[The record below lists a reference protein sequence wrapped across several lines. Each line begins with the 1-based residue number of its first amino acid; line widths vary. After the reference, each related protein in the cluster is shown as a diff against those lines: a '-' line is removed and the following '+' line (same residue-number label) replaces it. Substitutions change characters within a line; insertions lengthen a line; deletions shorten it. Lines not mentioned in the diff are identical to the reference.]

1 VPGPARKSTDRR
13 RQTQPDP
20 ASGPSG
26 AENTETPSQRL
37 DKWLWFTRLARTR
50 SLAARLV
57 EAGKIRVNREK
68 ILKPAHTVRLGDVIT
83 AAIGGRVRVVRVALP
98 GQRRGPADEAR
109 GLYEDLTPPSEP
121 AEAKANSP
129 TPSGGRAAGS
139 GRPTKRDRRQLDA
152 ARQQAGEID
161 ER

>member
-1 VPGPARKSTDRR
+1 MPRSGRKRTDRR
-13 RQTQPDP
+13 QAPPDP
-20 ASGPSG
+20 ESGPAV
-26 AENTETPSQRL
+26 AEHTETPSQRL
-37 DKWLWFTRLARTR
+37 DKWLWFARFARTR

-68 ILKPAHTVRLGDVIT
+68 IVKPAHTVRLGDVIT
-83 AAIGGRVRVVRVALP
+83 AAVGGRVRVVRVALP

-121 AEAKANSP
+121 AEAKTNNL
-129 TPSGGRAAGS
+129 TPSTGRAAGS
-139 GRPTKRDRRQLDA
+139 GRPTKRERRQLDA
-152 ARQQAGEID
+152 ARQYAGEID